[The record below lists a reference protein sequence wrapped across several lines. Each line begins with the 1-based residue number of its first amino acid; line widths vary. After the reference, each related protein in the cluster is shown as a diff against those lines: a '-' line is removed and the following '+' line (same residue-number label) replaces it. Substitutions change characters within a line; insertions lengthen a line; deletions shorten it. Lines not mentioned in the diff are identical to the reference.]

1 MKFNTSKGH
10 DFPTEIGIP
19 GFKNFVSMTEETK
32 LLGVIIT
39 SDLKWEA
46 HTNYICSKALQKMWV
61 LRRLKSLDVSPNFL
75 VDVYKKEVRSLLEIA
90 VPAWHSGLTD
100 SQSQEIE
107 RVQKVAM
114 SILLGKWLPSEQAR
128 QILDLE
134 PLAIRR
140 ENICKRFAKKTLNS
154 RHSDIFERKPESHS
168 HNLRFKEPFV
178 QAKCKTKRF
187 YDSPVNFMTRILNE
201 K

>member
-1 MKFNTSKGH
+1 M
-10 DFPTEIGIP
+10 I
-19 GFKNFVSMTEETK
+19 
-32 LLGVIIT
+32 
-39 SDLKWEA
+39 
-46 HTNYICSKALQKMWV
+46 
-61 LRRLKSLDVSPNFL
+61 
-75 VDVYKKEVRSLLEIA
+75 DVYKKEVRSLLEIA

-134 PLAIRR
+134 PLATRR

-178 QAKCKTKRF
+178 QAKCNTQRF